1 MADITRRFVD
11 ILKEVWAEKAQT
23 TIPTRPISGMAYRD
37 PDAEFST
44 GQQFDSLGESSRWN
58 QALYLLSGLIMEV
71 ARFGIMPWS
80 SAQPYQKGALC
91 LGPDGNV
98 WQAQK
103 DLPAIPA
110 NPVRPGSDPASW
122 KNFSQTLSVFSG
134 ATATVAGTSGTVPA
148 PQKSQQ
154 DFILRGDGKWKAFP
168 VSATAVLGG
177 VMVNK
182 GGLQVSASGLLS
194 LLLMQGGGLNLN
206 AAGQLYVDFSL
217 VPDDQMRAI
226 VLSMMQQGG
235 GLNVDGKG
243 KLYVDFASMPTDRF
257 ESMLKSIRVP
267 IWLSKNLAFYVDAST
282 GADTL
287 DDGRGLSVSK
297 PFKTIR
303 AAVEYIANNYNLG
316 KYIATVYIGAGIYG
330 EDINLPKY
338 NSTTGYIYLRGIDED
353 RGQVV
358 INGCIYAGT
367 SVGVYYFRS
376 VTVRNRAGESS
387 IGSKNFFAVSARPG
401 AELQLYNLG
410 IDLSSAAPSIGDK
423 YGIVAMGGTITIR
436 DLNEDDIGLSISSGA
451 TVIAQ
456 ALRGTEGG
464 KIFMLADISISG
476 AVGATLALSGL
487 AIFDVQTMTERDN
500 PKFVGSVTGRRY
512 SVNENS
518 IAKTHG
524 RGPDFIPGD
533 SAGLID
539 TGGQYS

>member
-1 MADITRRFVD
+1 MSRPALI
-11 ILKEVWAEKAQT
+11 EKL
-23 TIPTRPISGMAYRD
+23 M
-37 PDAEFST
+37 
-44 GQQFDSLGESSRWN
+44 
-58 QALYLLSGLIMEV
+58 QA
-71 ARFGIMPWS
+71 
-80 SAQPYQKGALC
+80 
-91 LGPDGNV
+91 
-98 WQAQK
+98 
-103 DLPAIPA
+103 
-110 NPVRPGSDPASW
+110 
-122 KNFSQTLSVFSG
+122 
-134 ATATVAGTSGTVPA
+134 
-148 PQKSQQ
+148 
-154 DFILRGDGKWKAFP
+154 GKWLFKPELIP
-168 VSATAVLGG
+168 VDGTTLRRGG
-177 VMVNK
+177 TDISVAAEA
-182 GGLQVSASGLLS
+182 LARS
-194 LLLMQGGGLNLN
+194 GGGLTVD
-206 AAGQLYVDFSL
+206 ARTGKLYVDFSL
-217 VPDDQMRAI
+217 VPDDQMQAI
-226 VLSMMQQGG
+226 VLAMVQQGG
-235 GLNVDGKG
+235 GLAVDGTG
-243 KLYVDFASMPTDRF
+243 KLYVDFASMPTDKF
-257 ESMLKSIRVP
+257 EALLKSIRVP

-316 KYIATVYIGAGIYG
+316 EYIATVYIGAGIYE

-338 NSTTGYIYLRGIDED
+338 NSTTGYIYLRGIDEY

-401 AELQLYNLG
+401 AELQLYNFG
-410 IDLSSAAPSIGDK
+410 IELSSAAPPIGDK
-423 YGIVAMGGTITIR
+423 YGLVAMGGVITIR
-436 DLNEDDIGLSISSGA
+436 DLNEDDIGLSISSGSTA
-451 TVIAQ
+451 IAQ

-476 AVGATLALSGL
+476 AVGSTLALSGL
-487 AIFDVQTMTERDN
+487 AIFDLQIMVGRDA
-500 PKFVGSVTGRRY
+500 PKFVGYVTGRRY

-533 SAGLID
+533 SEGLVA

>member
-1 MADITRRFVD
+1 MSRPALI
-11 ILKEVWAEKAQT
+11 EKL
-23 TIPTRPISGMAYRD
+23 M
-37 PDAEFST
+37 
-44 GQQFDSLGESSRWN
+44 
-58 QALYLLSGLIMEV
+58 QA
-71 ARFGIMPWS
+71 
-80 SAQPYQKGALC
+80 
-91 LGPDGNV
+91 
-98 WQAQK
+98 
-103 DLPAIPA
+103 
-110 NPVRPGSDPASW
+110 
-122 KNFSQTLSVFSG
+122 
-134 ATATVAGTSGTVPA
+134 
-148 PQKSQQ
+148 
-154 DFILRGDGKWKAFP
+154 GKWLFKPELIP
-168 VSATAVLGG
+168 VDDVTIKRGSTAISVAADAL
-177 VMVNK
+177 VR
-182 GGLQVSASGLLS
+182 S
-194 LLLMQGGGLNLN
+194 GGGL
-206 AAGQLYVDFSL
+206 AVDARTGKLYVDFSL
-217 VPDDQMRAI
+217 VPDDQMQAI
-226 VLSMMQQGG
+226 VLAMVQQGG
-235 GLNVDGKG
+235 GLAVDGAG
-243 KLYVDFASMPTDRF
+243 KLYVDFGSMPTEKF
-257 ESMLKSIRVP
+257 EAMLKSIRVP

-338 NSTTGYIYLRGIDED
+338 NSTTGYISLRGIDED

-410 IDLSSAAPSIGDK
+410 IDLSSAAPSLGDK
-423 YGIVAMGGTITIR
+423 YGIVAMGGVITIR
-436 DLNEDDIGLSISSGA
+436 DLNEDDIGLSISSGSTA
-451 TVIAQ
+451 IAQ

-476 AVGATLALSGL
+476 AVGSTLALSGL
-487 AIFDVQTMTERDN
+487 AIFDLQIMVGRDA
-500 PKFVGSVTGRRY
+500 PKFVGYVTGRRY

-533 SAGLID
+533 SEGLVA